1 MKENIFYFITGTQT
15 LYGEEIFK
23 EIDQNSN
30 KIVDFINSDKNNP
43 ATLVYKQ
50 LVKSSDEIKKV
61 IDEVNNDANVAG
73 VILWMHT
80 FSPAKMWIKGLTSLQ
95 KPMLHLHT
103 QANLE
108 IPLNEIDMDFMN
120 LNQSAH
126 GDREFGFLAT
136 RLRLNRKV
144 VTGYYQDKRV
154 LDEIFSFMRAASAVK
169 FSKNLNVIR
178 LGDNMREVA
187 VTEGDKVE
195 AQIKLGWSVNGYG
208 IGDFV
213 DEINKITT
221 SEVESL
227 FNEIKS
233 NYDIITNE
241 IDSIK
246 EQLKYELALE
256 NMLKKHNAKAFTTTF
271 ENLYGL
277 KQLPGLSVQRLMEKG
292 YGFGG
297 EGDWKIAALTAT
309 LKYMAKGLNGGT
321 SFMEDY
327 TYNLKPNNEYVLGS
341 HMLEIC
347 PTLKKDKVS
356 IDVKPLGIG
365 GKNPPARM
373 IFQNEAK
380 KDAVVA
386 TLVDMGDRFRMIVNV
401 VDLFEE
407 KLMPKLPVAQILW
420 KPQPSLH
427 ESASAWIYAGGAH
440 HTVLSTQ
447 LKESDL
453 RNFAEILDIEYVLID
468 KNTNLNN
475 FVESLRVNDLIWK
488 LKGMK

>member
-1 MKENIFYFITGTQT
+1 MKKNIFYFITGTQL

-23 EIDQNSN
+23 EINHNSN
-30 KIVDFINSDKNNP
+30 KIVDFINNDNNNP
-43 ATLVYKQ
+43 ATLIYKQ
-50 LVKSSDEIKKV
+50 LVKSSDEITKV
-61 IDEVNNDANVAG
+61 IDEVNNDDKVAG

-80 FSPAKMWIKGLTSLQ
+80 FSPAKMWIKGLTNLR

-108 IPLNEIDMDFMN
+108 IPINDIDMDFMN

-126 GDREFGFLAT
+126 GDREFGFLAS

-154 LDEIFSFMRAASAVK
+154 LNEIFSFMRAASAIK

-208 IGDFV
+208 LGDFIS
-213 DEINKITT
+213 EINNV
-221 SEVESL
+221 SDDEVSSL
-227 FNEIKS
+227 FNDIKTK
-233 NYDIITNE
+233 YEVITDDIN
-241 IDSIK
+241 SVK
-246 EQLKYELALE
+246 EQLKYEIALE
-256 NMLKKHNAKAFTTTF
+256 NMLKKHDAKAFTTTF

-277 KQLPGLSVQRLMEKG
+277 NQLPGLSVQRLMEKG

-309 LKYMAKGLNGGT
+309 LKYMASGLPGGT

-327 TYNLKPNNEYVLGS
+327 TYNLKSNNEYVLGS

-347 PTLKKDKVS
+347 PTLKKDKVY

-373 IFQNEAK
+373 IFQNKTK
-380 KDAVVA
+380 KDAVIA
-386 TLVDMGDRFRMIVNV
+386 TIIDMGDRFRMIVNV

-427 ESASAWIYAGGAH
+427 ESATAWIHAGGAH

-447 LKESDL
+447 LNESDL
-453 RNFAEILDIEYVLID
+453 RNFADLLDIEYVLID
-468 KNTNLNN
+468 KNTNLNQ
-475 FVESLRVNDLIWK
+475 FIDDLKLKDIIWK
-488 LKGMK
+488 LKGIK